1 MSWDQDW
8 DSSQTV
14 LDVALALLARNT
26 GNKSCELQKED
37 TKLSVFIDDMTVY
50 LEKKKKSLESVRIIK

>member
-1 MSWDQDW
+1 
-8 DSSQTV
+8 
-14 LDVALALLARNT
+14 VALALLARNT

-50 LEKKKKSLESVRIIK
+50 LEKKKRA